1 MAFYSSASAAKMHRD
16 GHTFGDRNKRT
27 SIGNGKR
34 KRGSYK
40 LQGKKKYRGQGRW
53 SIQAPI
59 KGALLLRNHD
69 FWWSSGTA
77 TC

>member
-1 MAFYSSASAAKMHRD
+1 MAFYSTNAAAKMHRD

-40 LQGKKKYRGQGRW
+40 LQGKKKYRGQGR
-53 SIQAPI
+53 
-59 KGALLLRNHD
+59 
-69 FWWSSGTA
+69 
-77 TC
+77 